1 MKKHIPLLLP
11 LCLLWSYAF
20 MHTAPAAYAE
30 TAGSYKAVPPF
41 ITSGAPPLVMLVMG
55 RDHKLY
61 YEAYNDASD
70 LNDDGALDIRY
81 NPAIDYYGYFD
92 NHKCYTYSS
101 ANSRFEPS
109 STTTNKKCT
118 SAAADW
124 SGDFL
129 NYLTMS
135 RMDTMRKVLY
145 GGYRSTDSASETVLQ
160 RVFIPQDAHSWGK
173 EYESIARDLYDIRD
187 YTPLALPDANTRHL
201 FASTTLSDNGNPLLR
216 VLPNNT
222 HRIWDWVAKERPVVD
237 DSLATA
243 GNYNSYPASHTQYEA
258 LVTQFANA
266 AHQQGTG
273 APANGRI
280 DGSGNPYGA
289 DDYYLNIFKGQLV
302 VATADT
308 YEFAVDGDDAVE
320 LMIDGTVVASWYNDH
335 GRCSC
340 TTHTGSIYLTSG
352 SHTVEFRQQERSG
365 DDNYY
370 LHWNGADSGD
380 VWEIVPTGKFNNLIQ
395 TTYNVNSTSTI
406 TDYQVRVK
414 VCDPAIGL
422 ETNCQQYPSGNYK
435 PTGLLQRN
443 GESAYDAAT
452 SSYKPPRMYFGLMT
466 GSYDDNTSGGV
477 LRRKMGNIS
486 DEIETITTG
495 AFKPSV
501 NGIIQTINKL
511 RIYNFNYGDHDY
523 NVNCGWIVSGPMT
536 EGQCR
541 NWGNPIG
548 EIMYESARYF
558 AGKGVAT
565 DAFVNAITTDDSNLG
580 LPEDTWN
587 DPYDK
592 ADGGFDSCAK
602 PFMLVLSDINPSYD
616 SDQLPGV
623 NTNFGAGITSDLS
636 GLNVSTEAAAISSM
650 EGITGDKF
658 IGQSSN
664 VVDGVCSVKSVTGL
678 GTLRG
683 LCPEEPTKLGSYYS
697 ASVAKF
703 AHTTDLNPADG
714 NQKVTTYSIGLA
726 SPLPRIELRVGPDK
740 HLVTLVPFGKSVKYE
755 AGGLWTFFPTN
766 TIVDFFV
773 ETLGPTSGTFSINY
787 EDVEQGADHDMDA
800 IVKYEYQ
807 LVDASDNNVA
817 DPLLAAKVKI
827 TLTSTYA
834 AGNIVQHLGYIIS
847 GTTAD
852 QPYLEVRDFDTDAG
866 QDAHT
871 PFDTGSATAPLPLTA
886 TRTFTPSSTGGATAA
901 QLLPNP
907 LWYAAKWGAY
917 EESKK
922 DAIAGP
928 NRPEEWD
935 KDSDGVPDTYFY
947 VTNPLKL
954 EEQLSKS
961 FADILRRTTSGTA
974 ASVISGSRSG
984 EGAIYQSV
992 FYPEYSDFSV
1002 SDNKVNWVGSVHAS
1016 FVDALGRMREDTPDA
1031 LGNQNRILDKNDW
1044 VIAFKKDTT
1053 TNTLFIEKYSLVD
1066 AVAERT
1072 DVTLPDASAVLAGK
1086 YFLLY
1091 ASGETFYVWFT
1102 VDGSGTDP
1110 RPSGMT
1116 GIRVALELTDNSDA
1130 VAIKTASALSHLG
1143 ATFTVPTPSS
1153 NVITITNVMPG
1164 DTPDAATGTSGFTL
1178 GVVTQ
1183 GVGETTRLEFTGN
1196 AEDIDYLWNS
1206 NTWLNNITDVLPD
1219 YNITTQRDYSD
1230 ITKDRRYIFTFIDAD
1245 QDKVADSGEQ
1255 LPFVAGASLP
1265 TAADLVDAATIYP
1278 YIPVSSNSET
1288 LPAYPVDDKL
1298 APTGDLVDNDG
1309 DGTTDEAGEKIP
1321 NVIKTAFLQN
1331 QTQRVIN
1338 YVRGQD
1344 QGPLEIT
1351 YEDPVTHVDT
1361 TYTIPAFRSRK
1372 LDLDHNNT
1380 LETTW
1385 RLGDIVYSSPTVVS
1399 KPQEA
1404 LHLLY
1409 KDGSYGTF
1417 AAQYKQRRTV
1427 VYTGA
1432 NDGMLHAFNGGF
1444 YEDRFDVYPTDAD
1457 PTDLDPNVGDG
1468 VRDAQFL
1475 LQPKKI
1481 ISAADVLPVV
1491 YGTDTSF
1498 SAHPLGAELWAYV
1511 PYNLLPHLYWL
1522 TAPDY
1527 AHVYYVDLKP
1537 RIFDAKIFT
1546 PDTDHP
1552 GGWGTVLVGGMRFGG
1567 GKINVDMNRLD
1578 GDVTS
1583 NDRTMTSAFFI
1594 LDITNPE
1601 VPPTVLGEINFPH
1614 LGYTTCYPTVA
1625 TMKDKVETTGS
1636 PNRWFLIFGSG
1647 PAEADGSPGTTAG
1660 VSLPDAVSNQKAKLY
1675 VVDLV
1680 ELAKEKE
1687 LKTLNTSGA
1696 LTAIV
1701 PPTPPDPPQ
1710 SGYYMSF
1717 EPDGINEGDN
1727 NAFIS
1732 DPITVDYDL
1741 DYKAD
1746 AVYFGTVSYDATA
1759 AGAEWGG
1766 KLRRIVMND
1775 IIDPPFW
1782 DGDSILVDLEKS
1794 TADPISGIYQPISAA
1809 PTVGLDPD
1817 GNNWVYFGTGRYFL
1831 RNDKDITS
1839 QQTFYGIKE
1848 PKIGSTLANSYG
1860 QVDLSTLYDSTLIQ
1874 VDADTQVVTGG
1885 PVPPSGTAGAPKTWN
1900 DFVAASKTF
1909 KGWFYN
1915 FDESLERNLGQAAL
1929 FGDLTTFTSYV
1940 PSNDTCTYE
1949 GSSNLYALYYLT
1961 GTAPNKTVLYD
1972 ILQPSPTYNI
1982 KKISL
1987 GTGLVSKPSIHVGT
2001 KEGSTVFVQSSDG
2014 SIIPVEEQNPGTTK
2028 SGRTAWSQRD

>member
-1 MKKHIPLLLP
+1 MRNYTPLFLP
-11 LCLLWSYAF
+11 LCLLWSYALL
-20 MHTAPAAYAE
+20 HTAPAAYAE
-30 TAGSYKAVPPF
+30 TAESYKAIPPF
-41 ITSGAPPLVMLVMG
+41 VTSGAPPLVMLVMG

-70 LNDDGALDIRY
+70 LNDDGVLDIRY

-92 NHKCYTYSS
+92 SYKCYIYNS

-109 STTTNKKCT
+109 STTANKKCT
-118 SAAADW
+118 TAAADW

-145 GGYRSTDSASETVLQ
+145 GGYRSTDTASETVLQ
-160 RVFIPQDAHSWGK
+160 RVYIPQDAHSWGK

-222 HRIWDWVAKERPVVD
+222 HRIWEWVAKERPVID
-237 DSLATA
+237 NSLVST
-243 GNYNSYPASHTQYEA
+243 GNYNSYPANHAEYDA
-258 LVTQFANA
+258 LVAKFANA
-266 AHQQGTG
+266 SHQQGTG

-280 DGSGNPYGA
+280 DGSGNPYGP
-289 DDYYLNIFKGQLV
+289 DDYYLTIFKGQLLV
-302 VATADT
+302 TTAGN
-308 YEFAVDGDDAVE
+308 YEFAVDGDDALEVI
-320 LMIDGTVVASWYNDH
+320 IDGTVVASWYNGH
-335 GRCSC
+335 GACGC
-340 TTHTGSIYLTSG
+340 TTYAGTINLTSG
-352 SHTVEFRQQERSG
+352 SHTVEFRHQEREG

-370 LHWNGADSGD
+370 LRWKGADSGNA
-380 VWEIVPTGKFNNLIQ
+380 WQIVPTAKYNNLIQ
-395 TTYNVNSTSTI
+395 TTYDVNSSSTI

-414 VCDPAIGL
+414 VCDTAIGL
-422 ETNCQQYPSGNYK
+422 EQNCQQYPSGNYK
-435 PTGLLQRN
+435 PIGLLQRH
-443 GESAYDAAT
+443 GESLWDATA
-452 SSYKPPRMYFGLMT
+452 SPPGYKQPRMYFGLMT
-466 GSYDDNTSGGV
+466 GSYAKSTSGGV
-477 LRRKMGNIS
+477 LRKKMGNIS
-486 DEIETITTG
+486 DEIETNTTG
-495 AFKPSV
+495 VFKTSV

-511 RIYNFNYGDHDY
+511 RIFGFRYPPTNYEYNQ
-523 NVNCGWIVSGPMT
+523 NCGWITSGPMT

-541 NWGNPIG
+541 DWGNPIG
-548 EIMYESARYF
+548 EIMYETLRYF
-558 AGKGVAT
+558 AGKGAPT
-565 DAFVNAITTDDSNLG
+565 AAFDYSGTTDDDSLL
-580 LPEDTWN
+580 LPKDTWN
-587 DPYDK
+587 NPYDK
-592 ADGGFDSCAK
+592 TNGGFDWCAK

-616 SDQLPGV
+616 SNQLPGV
-623 NTNFGAGITSDLS
+623 DTNFGTGITSDLT
-636 GLNVSTEAAAISSM
+636 GLNVSTEAAAISSL

-664 VVDGVCSVKSVTGL
+664 VVDGVCSVKNVTGL
-678 GTLRG
+678 GPLRG

-697 ASVAKF
+697 ASVAKYG
-703 AHTTDLNPADG
+703 HIKDLNPATGD
-714 NQKVTTYSIGLA
+714 QKVTTYSIGLA

-740 HLVTLVPFGKSVKYE
+740 HLITLVPFGKSVKQD
-755 AGGLWTFFPTN
+755 ASGLWTFFPTN

-773 ETLGPTSGTFSINY
+773 ETLGPTYGRFSINY

-800 IVKYEYQ
+800 VVRYEYQ
-807 LVDASDNNVA
+807 LVDAADNNVT
-817 DPLLAAKVKI
+817 DPLFAAKVKI

-834 AGNIVQHLGYIIS
+834 AGGIVQHLGYIIS

-852 QPYLEVRDFDTDAG
+852 QPYIEVRDLDTAAANDVHA
-866 QDAHT
+866 

-917 EESKK
+917 DESTK
-922 DAIAGP
+922 DAITGP

-935 KDSDGVPDTYFY
+935 KDGDGVPDTYFY

-954 EEQLSKS
+954 EEKLSKS

-1016 FVDALGRMREDTPDA
+1016 FVDDLGRMREDTPDV
-1031 LGNQNRILDKNDW
+1031 LGNQNRILDERDL
-1044 VIAFKKDTT
+1044 IITFKKNTA
-1053 TNTLFIEKYSLVD
+1053 TNDLFIEKYSLVD
-1066 AVAERT
+1066 AVAEKT
-1072 DVTLPDASAVLAGK
+1072 AVTLPAASASLAGK
-1086 YFLLY
+1086 YFLLH
-1091 ASGETFYVWFT
+1091 ASGEKFYVWFT
-1102 VDGSGTDP
+1102 VDGSGADP
-1110 RPSGMT
+1110 RLSGMT
-1116 GIRVALELTDNSDA
+1116 GIRVAVVLTDNADT
-1130 VAIKTASALSHLG
+1130 VAIKTAAALSHLG
-1143 ATFTVPTPSS
+1143 QTFNVPAPMADT
-1153 NVITITNVMPG
+1153 ITITNVMPG
-1164 DTPDAATGTSGFTL
+1164 DTPDASPGTSGFML
-1178 GVVTQ
+1178 SVLTQ
-1183 GVGETTRLEFTGN
+1183 GVGETTLLDFTGK

-1206 NTWLNNITDVLPD
+1206 NNWLNNITDGPPD

-1230 ITKDRRYIFTFIDAD
+1230 TSKDRRYIFTFIDAD
-1245 QDKVADSGEQ
+1245 QDKIADSGEQ

-1265 TAADLVDAATIYP
+1265 SATDLINPATIYP
-1278 YIPVSSNSET
+1278 YIPVTSDSQA
-1288 LPAYPVDDKL
+1288 LPAYPVEDKL
-1298 APTGDLVDNDG
+1298 APANDLKDNDG
-1309 DGTTDEAGEKIP
+1309 DGTTDEPGEKIP
-1321 NVIKTAFLQN
+1321 GPIKTAFLQN
-1331 QTQRVIN
+1331 QTKRVIN
-1338 YVRGQD
+1338 YIRGQD
-1344 QGPLEIT
+1344 QGPLAIS
-1351 YEDPVTHVDT
+1351 YKDPVTNLDAV
-1361 TYTIPAFRSRK
+1361 YTLPAFRSRK
-1372 LDLDHNNT
+1372 LDLDHNNS

-1409 KDGSYGTF
+1409 KDASYGTF

-1427 VYTGA
+1427 VYAGA

-1444 YEDRFDVYPTDAD
+1444 YEDRFDVYPPAPATPDKI
-1457 PTDLDPNVGDG
+1457 
-1468 VRDAQFL
+1468 RDAQFL
-1475 LQPKKI
+1475 LRPKDSNGNEI
-1481 ISAADVLPVV
+1481 TTGYA
-1491 YGTDTSF
+1491 
-1498 SAHPLGAELWAYV
+1498 AHPLGAELWAYV

-1522 TAPDY
+1522 TEPNYEHA
-1527 AHVYYVDLKP
+1527 YYVDLKP

-1546 PDTDHP
+1546 PDADHP

-1578 GDVTS
+1578 GNVTS
-1583 NDRTMTSAFFI
+1583 SDRTMTSAFFV

-1660 VSLPDAVSNQKAKLY
+1660 VSLSDAVSDQKAKLY

-1680 ELAKEKE
+1680 ELAKNKS
-1687 LKTLNTSGA
+1687 LKTLNTSGV
-1696 LTAIV
+1696 LTTID
-1701 PPTPPDPPQ
+1701 PPTPPALPQ
-1710 SGYYMSF
+1710 PGYYKSF
-1717 EPDGINEGDN
+1717 ETDGINEGDN

-1746 AVYFGTVSYDATA
+1746 AVYFGTVSYNEAA
-1759 AGAEWGG
+1759 AGTEWGG
-1766 KLRRIVMND
+1766 KLRRIVIND
-1775 IIDPPFW
+1775 DINTANW
-1782 DGDSILVDLEKS
+1782 TSDSILVDLEKS
-1794 TADPISGIYQPISAA
+1794 TNDPAAGTYQPITAA

-1817 GNNWVYFGTGRYFL
+1817 GNNWVYFGTGRYFV
-1831 RNDKDITS
+1831 RSDKDIIN

-1848 PKIGSTLANSYG
+1848 PRVTSGSGLVNSYDK
-1860 QVDLSTLYDSTLIQ
+1860 VELNTLYNSTFIE
-1874 VDADTQVVTGG
+1874 VKADTHEVSGG
-1885 PVPPSGTAGAPKTWN
+1885 PVPPSGTAGSPKTWN
-1900 DFVAASKTF
+1900 DFVLASKSF
-1909 KGWFYN
+1909 RGWYYN
-1915 FDESLERNLGQAAL
+1915 FQESLERNLGQAAL

-1940 PSNDTCTYE
+1940 PSNDICTYE

-1961 GTAPNKTVLYD
+1961 GTAPDKTVLND
-1972 ILQPSPTYNI
+1972 IKNPSPTNNI

-2014 SIIPVEEQNPGTTK
+2014 SIIPVDEKNPGNTK
-2028 SGRTAWSQRD
+2028 SGRTAWSQRE